1 MSETATKTSN
11 EAPLDADQSAALRNV
26 KRRAWLVRVLGAA
39 LLLACWAYF
48 ALPNLGSVGFFLDTL
63 VFLAL
68 GAYAFLTA
76 LNARRETVALEK
88 KLRLSLIMRNMELEG
103 MATRDDL
110 THLFGRR
117 HFFDRLDRELQ
128 TAKGFQ
134 RPLSLLVIDLNGMKE
149 TNDAHGHRV
158 GDKVLEAFGR
168 FLAEQ
173 ARASDVPAR
182 IGGDEFAVILPDTNE
197 QAARSAVNRLL
208 QALDKTPAF
217 EGNGVSVKLTAA
229 VGASGYPW
237 GAETVDEM
245 IRLAGDSLEAQ
256 KRERQAALT
265 TAGGAAASSDQ
276 AGG

>member
-1 MSETATKTSN
+1 MNESTTKASIK
-11 EAPLDADQSAALRNV
+11 APLDAEQSAGLRSVN
-26 KRRAWLVRVLGAA
+26 RRAWIVGVLGAA

-48 ALPNLGSVGFFLDTL
+48 ALPNIGSAGFFLDTL

-68 GAYAFLTA
+68 GAYAFITA

-128 TAKGFQ
+128 TARGFQ
-134 RPLSLLVIDLNGMKE
+134 RPLSVLVIDLNGMKE
-149 TNDAHGHRV
+149 TNYAHGHRL
-158 GDKVLEAFGR
+158 GDKVLASFGR
-168 FLAEQ
+168 FLADQ

-217 EGNGVSVKLTAA
+217 EENGISVKLTAA
-229 VGASGYPW
+229 VGAAGYPW
-237 GAETVDEM
+237 VADTVDEM
-245 IRLAGDSLEAQ
+245 MRLAGESLGAQ
-256 KRERQAALT
+256 KREQQAALS
-265 TAGGAAASSDQ
+265 AARGAASSDH
-276 AGG
+276 ADG

>member
-1 MSETATKTSN
+1 VNATPTKASI
-11 EAPLDADQSAALRNV
+11 EAPLDAEQSAALRSV
-26 KRRAWLVRVLGAA
+26 ERRAWIARVLGAV

-48 ALPNLGSVGFFLDTL
+48 AFPNVGSIGFFLDTM

-68 GAYAFLTA
+68 GAYAFITA

-88 KLRLSLIMRNMELEG
+88 RLRLSLIMRNMELESR
-103 MATRDDL
+103 ATRDDL

-117 HFFDRLDRELQ
+117 HFFQRLERELQ

-134 RPLSLLVIDLNGMKE
+134 QPLSLLVIDLNGLKA
-149 TNDAHGHRV
+149 TNDAYGHRI
-158 GDKVLEAFGR
+158 GDRILETFGR
-168 FLAEQ
+168 FLADQ

-197 QAARSAVNRLL
+197 QSARSAVNRLL
-208 QALDKTPAF
+208 RALDKTPAF
-217 EGNGVSVKLTAA
+217 EENAVSVKLTAA

-237 GAETVDEM
+237 TAETVDEM
-245 IRLAGDSLEAQ
+245 IRVAGESMEAQ
-256 KRERQAALT
+256 KREQQAALSA
-265 TAGGAAASSDQ
+265 AGGAAPSDH